1 MCKKILYG
9 ADKTGLLALKYFG
22 KENIAFFCDGSF
34 EKIGKRFHGILCISP
49 DDLIKIKDEVEIII
63 CSSHYKDILNN
74 LVKNGIY
81 RIQSIGSILVDS
93 IISDQDKFYL
103 FTLYQIGDTVTI
115 CSLAKHLKE
124 LKNIQHLV
132 LVCKESHKDIALM
145 FDAFDECVTIN
156 DEETRLIKLCNINYE
171 RVYGSNFI
179 IGNYNLLLKIKW
191 YFNNRIDFF
200 RTCILQLPPQ
210 YMPCKVSK
218 NFLLDT
224 KTFFRNETDNVVIV
238 APYALT
244 LKMLP
249 VCFWEEL
256 VQDINS
262 MGYKVYTNVAKNE
275 KEIYGSER
283 LELSLRETFSLGEK
297 IKCLISYRSGFS
309 DFMAC
314 NINLNHIVINPNDG
328 YMSKR
333 DVSAYGSKKIINL
346 DWSNKSEEM
355 ISKIIELLKNKI
367 YQKPSINLRINI

>member
-9 ADKTGLLALKYFG
+9 ADKTGLLALNHFG
-22 KENIAFFCDGSF
+22 KENIAFFCDGSS
-34 EKIGKRFHGILCISP
+34 EKIGKRFNGILCISP
-49 DDLIKIKDEVEIII
+49 DDLIKIKDQVEIII
-63 CSSHYKDILNN
+63 CSSHYQEILNN

-81 RIQSIGSILVDS
+81 RIQSIGSVLVDS
-93 IISDQDKFYL
+93 IKSNPNKFYL
-103 FTLYQIGDTVTI
+103 FTFHHIGDTVAV
-115 CSLAKHLKE
+115 CSFAKYLKE
-124 LKNIQHLV
+124 LQNIQHLV

-145 FDAFDECVTIN
+145 FDAFDECITIN
-156 DEETRLIKLCNINYE
+156 NKEARLIEICNMNYE
-171 RVYGSNFI
+171 RLHGSNFI
-179 IGNYNLLLKIKW
+179 IGNYNFLWKIRW
-191 YFNNRIDFF
+191 HFNNRIDSF

-224 KTFFRNETDNVVIV
+224 KTFFHNETDNVVII

-244 LKMLP
+244 CKMLP
-249 VCFWEEL
+249 LCFWEKL
-256 VQDINS
+256 VQNITS
-262 MGYKVYTNVAKNE
+262 MGYEVYTNVAKNE

-283 LELSLRETFSLGEK
+283 LELSLREMFSLGEK

-346 DWSNKSEEM
+346 EWNDKSKEM
-355 ISKIIELLKNKI
+355 ISKIIELL
-367 YQKPSINLRINI
+367 